1 MASETVSIDSV
12 LEQFALLNT
21 KDQQKFSAE
30 MTRHLQGSV
39 KKSKSKSKK
48 SDSDE
53 EKAPRPT
60 SDAMKAWY
68 ALINTVR
75 SALAESHGEEN
86 KAGKKVFSQA
96 IVYNVAARFKESG
109 DMEPSEEDVE
119 EMYQT
124 YLANPTPSKR
134 QLDKASKDSG
144 SEDGEP
150 KKAGRPK
157 KAAVVDAIHLPGPSA
172 AVPAPVA
179 AAAPK
184 AKAAAAKAV
193 AKPASAKAEAKPKKV
208 APPPVEDEEEEEAA
222 PIETEK
228 WVHEGKKY
236 ARNKTQPLYCWD
248 IKTQEYMGVYDPE
261 SNSFDT
267 SIDDPTA

>member
-1 MASETVSIDSV
+1 MASETVSIESV

-53 EKAPRPT
+53 DKAPRPT
-60 SDAMKAWY
+60 SDAMKTWY

-119 EMYQT
+119 EMYQQ

-134 QLDKASKDSG
+134 QQDKASKDSG

-157 KAAVVDAIHLPGPSA
+157 KAEAK
-172 AVPAPVA
+172 PAPASPKVEA
-179 AAAPK
+179 KPAP
-184 AKAAAAKAV
+184 AAKAE
-193 AKPASAKAEAKPKKV
+193 AKPASKPASAKAEAKPKKV
-208 APPPVEDEEEEEAA
+208 TPPPVAEEEEEADA
-222 PIETEK
+222 IETEK
-228 WVHEGKKY
+228 WTHEGKKY

-261 SNSFDT
+261 TNSFDT
-267 SIDDPTA
+267 SVDDPTA

>member
-1 MASETVSIDSV
+1 MASETVSIESV

-39 KKSKSKSKK
+39 KKSKGKSTKK
-48 SDSDE
+48 SDGDE
-53 EKAPRPT
+53 DKAPRPT
-60 SDAMKAWY
+60 SDAMKTWY

-75 SALAESHGEEN
+75 SALAESHGEAN
-86 KAGKKVFSQA
+86 KSGKKVFSQA

-109 DMEPSEEDVE
+109 DMEPSEEEVE

-134 QLDKASKDSG
+134 QQDKASKDSG

-150 KKAGRPK
+150 KKTAGRPK
-157 KAAVVDAIHLPGPSA
+157 KVAT
-172 AVPAPVA
+172 A
-179 AAAPK
+179 AAAP
-184 AKAAAAKAV
+184 APSAAAKPAAAKV
-193 AKPASAKAEAKPKKV
+193 EAKPTAATKPKKV
-208 APPPVEDEEEEEAA
+208 APPPVEEEEEEEADA
-222 PIETEK
+222 IETEK
-228 WVHEGKKY
+228 WTHEGKKY
-236 ARNKTQPLYCWD
+236 ARNKNQPLYCWD

-261 SNSFDT
+261 TNSFDT